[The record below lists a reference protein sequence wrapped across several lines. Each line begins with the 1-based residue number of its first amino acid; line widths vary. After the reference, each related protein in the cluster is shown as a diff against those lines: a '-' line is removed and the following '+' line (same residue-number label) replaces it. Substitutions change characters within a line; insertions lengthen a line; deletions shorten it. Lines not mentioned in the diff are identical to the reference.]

1 MKEFDLIIKNGTV
14 VTSTESFLCDVAV
27 KDGKIAAMAQN
38 IEADAKEIYDA
49 AGKLVLPGALDA
61 HTHMAMPFGGTVS
74 ADSYMAGTRA
84 AACGGVTT
92 IFDYPVQHK
101 GETIRG
107 LVNSKKEVLE
117 KEACVD
123 YAMHCC
129 ITDLNEGE
137 ILEEMEKAVA
147 EGITSFKCFLV
158 YKKEGMMVDDGMLA
172 RLMLRAKEL
181 GAMINIHAENPDLI
195 DYYTEKFLS
204 EGKTS
209 AWYHYMSRPEFVEA
223 EADKRAVHWAKH
235 LDAPLYLVHMADKE
249 GLEACIEAKEEG
261 ADVFVETCPQYLLL
275 DDSVYAK
282 PDFQGAVYVC
292 APPIRKKEDQDCLW
306 EALSREDIQTVATDQ
321 CSFTLAQKALG
332 KDDFTKIPGGLP
344 GVQTRGTLLY
354 TYGVKEGRITQEQMC
369 KLLSENPAKLY
380 GVYPQK
386 GVLAPESDADIV
398 VLDPEKESV
407 ISAATHAYNTDN
419 NPFEGFRLRCGID
432 KVFLRGN
439 LAVDDGQL
447 VKEKLGKYIARGKKQ
462 M

>member
-419 NPFEGFRLRCGID
+419 NPFEGFRLR
-432 KVFLRGN
+432 
-439 LAVDDGQL
+439 
-447 VKEKLGKYIARGKKQ
+447 
-462 M
+462 